1 MNIINVE
8 NITKIYTE
16 RELFSKASFYV
27 QEREKIG
34 IVGINGTGKSTLL
47 KIVAGLE
54 EPDEGKVT
62 CANHVVINFLP
73 QNPEFDPIDTVL
85 EGVMKKI
92 ITTDMDEAHRW
103 SMESDAKSLLYKLGI
118 VDLEQK
124 IGELSGG
131 QKKRLALVAA
141 VLKPCDVLILD
152 EPTNHLDYDMVEWLE
167 EFLRNWRGAL
177 IMVTHDR
184 YFLDSVCNR
193 IVEIDR
199 GAIYS
204 YDTNYSGFLERKA
217 AREDSLRASERKRQ
231 SILRKEI
238 EWMQRGARAR
248 STKQKAHIQRYE
260 NLRDQKAPEIQEKI
274 EMSSASSRLG
284 RTTIE
289 IENVSK
295 AYGEIVC
302 VKDFSY
308 VLLKD
313 DRIGFVG
320 KNGCGKTTLMKM
332 IAGFI
337 EPDSGSI
344 EVGQTVKIGYY
355 CQEIGLITDQKAIIS
370 TDTKIQK
377 DINLSKIGQNARE
390 TAYMNPNQR
399 VIDYIKDT
407 AEYVRTED
415 GLVSASA
422 MLERF
427 LFPAEQQYSP
437 IGKLSG
443 GERRRLNLLR
453 VLMEAPNVLIMDE
466 PTNDLDTETLAILED
481 YLDNFQGI
489 VITVSHDRYFL
500 DRIVRRIFAFEGNG
514 KIVQYEGGYTDYMAK
529 RPEVNGGSYAMSDKS
544 GFIGATTGV
553 NGNVGAYGS
562 ATSYG
567 DNANREDAKKQDSRD
582 TWGHQKKLKFSFK
595 EQKEYETIESDI
607 EKLEQEIA
615 DLDEEILKNATNY
628 GKLNALSQE
637 KEGKEELLMEKM
649 ERWEYLE
656 DLARKIAEQG

>member
-8 NITKIYTE
+8 NITKVYTE

-47 KIVAGLE
+47 KIVAGME

-62 CANHVVINFLP
+62 CANHIVMNYLS
-73 QNPEFDPIDTVL
+73 QTPEFDNAKSVL
-85 EGVMKKI
+85 ENVMDKI
-92 ITTDMDEAHRW
+92 ITMGLDEAHRW
-103 SMESDAKSLLYKLGI
+103 SLESEAKSLLNRLGI
-118 VDLEQK
+118 YNLEQLC
-124 IGELSGG
+124 GELSGG
-131 QKKRLALVAA
+131 QKKRVALVSV

-167 EFLRNWRGAL
+167 EFLKNWRGIL
-177 IMVTHDR
+177 LMITHDR
-184 YFLDSVCNR
+184 YFLDNVCNR
-193 IVEIDR
+193 IVEVDK
-199 GAIYS
+199 GNIYS

-238 EWMQRGARAR
+238 AWMQRGARAR

-260 NLRDQKAPEIQEKI
+260 ALRDQKAPEIAQKVEI
-274 EMSSASSRLG
+274 SSLSSRLG

-289 IENVSK
+289 IENISK
-295 AYGEIVC
+295 SYDKIVC

-308 VLLKD
+308 VFLKN
-313 DRIGFVG
+313 DRVGFVG

-332 IAGFI
+332 IAGFF
-337 EPDSGSI
+337 EPDEGTVVI
-344 EVGQTVKIGYY
+344 GQTVKIGYY
-355 CQEIGLITDQKAIIS
+355 CQEICLTTDKKQLEKNNMK
-370 TDTKIQK
+370 TDIQT
-377 DINLSKIGQNARE
+377 IE

-415 GLVSASA
+415 GLVSASS

-427 LFPAEQQYSP
+427 LFSAEQQYSP

-453 VLMEAPNVLIMDE
+453 VLMEAPNVMILDE

-481 YLDNFQGI
+481 YLDNYEGI

-500 DRIVRRIFAFEGNG
+500 DRVVNRIFAFEGNG
-514 KIVQYEGGYTDYMAK
+514 TIVQYEGGYTDYMLK
-529 RPEVNGGSYAMSDKS
+529 RPVEVNGLISQNKRTENVKS
-544 GFIGATTGV
+544 VVVEQSELEQGTL
-553 NGNVGAYGS
+553 
-562 ATSYG
+562 
-567 DNANREDAKKQDSRD
+567 KKQDSRA
-582 TWGHQKKLKFSFK
+582 TWGHQKKLKFTFK
-595 EQKEYETIESDI
+595 EQKEYEVIETEI
-607 EKLEQEIA
+607 MKLEEKIEE
-615 DLDEEILKNATNY
+615 LDSEMLKNASNF
-628 GKLNALSQE
+628 GKLNALSKE
-637 KEGKEELLMEKM
+637 KETAEELLMEKM

-656 DLARKIAEQG
+656 DLAKKIAEQ

>member
-8 NITKIYTE
+8 NITKVYTE

-54 EPDEGKVT
+54 EPDEGSVIR
-62 CANHVVINFLP
+62 ANHVVINFLP
-73 QNPEFDPIDTVL
+73 QNPEFEGSKSVL
-85 EGVMKKI
+85 DNVMEKI
-92 ITTDMDEAHRW
+92 ITTDMDETHRW
-103 SMESDAKSLLYKLGI
+103 SLESEAKSLMQKLGI
-118 VDLEQK
+118 CDFSQAC
-124 IGELSGG
+124 GELSGG
-131 QKKRLALVAA
+131 QRKRLALVAA
-141 VLKPCDVLILD
+141 VLKPCDVLVMD

-177 IMVTHDR
+177 LMVTHDR

-193 IVEIDR
+193 IVEVDR
-199 GAIYS
+199 GSIYS
-204 YDTNYSGFLERKA
+204 YDTNYSGFLALKA
-217 AREDSLRASERKRQ
+217 QREEYARASERKRQ

-260 NLRDQKAPEIQEKI
+260 ALRDQEGIKEVQKL
-274 EMSSASSRLG
+274 EMSSLSTRLG
-284 RTTIE
+284 RSTIE
-289 IENVSK
+289 INNVSK
-295 AYGEIVC
+295 AFGDIVC

-308 VLLKD
+308 ILLKG

-332 IAGFI
+332 VAGFL
-337 EPDSGSI
+337 EPDSGTI

-355 CQEIGLITDQKAIIS
+355 GQEIVFP
-370 TDTKIQK
+370 
-377 DINLSKIGQNARE
+377 E
-390 TAYMNPNQR
+390 PNQR

-407 AEYVRTED
+407 AEYVRTEE
-415 GLVSASA
+415 GLVSASS

-443 GERRRLNLLR
+443 GEKRRLNLLR
-453 VLMEAPNVLIMDE
+453 VLMEAPNVMILDE

-481 YLDNFQGI
+481 YLDNYDGI
-489 VITVSHDRYFL
+489 VVTVSHDRYFL
-500 DRIVRRIFAFEGNG
+500 DRIVRRIFAFEGDG
-514 KIVQYEGGYTDYMAK
+514 KITQYEGGYTDYIAK
-529 RPEVNGGSYAMSDKS
+529 RPQEMNEMSS
-544 GFIGATTGV
+544 LGAKIKNTT
-553 NGNVGAYGS
+553 NIEQKKDA
-562 ATSYG
+562 
-567 DNANREDAKKQDSRD
+567 RE
-582 TWGHQKKLKFSFK
+582 TWGHQKKIKFTFK
-595 EQKEYETIESDI
+595 EQKEYETIEADI
-607 EKLEQEIA
+607 EKLENEIA
-615 DLDEEILKNATNY
+615 QLDAEMVKNATNF

-637 KEGKEELLMEKM
+637 KEAKEELLMEKM

-656 DLARKIAEQG
+656 DLAAQIAAQ